1 MPIKKSLILPYPGLS
16 AIMYENLLSVTLKS
30 IVIIT
35 VLIKK
40 RQQLIHIENSK
51 ITDIFDIY
59 EEKGHVMKTAHVN
72 TSNI

>member
-1 MPIKKSLILPYPGLS
+1 
-16 AIMYENLLSVTLKS
+16 MYENLLSVTLKS

-72 TSNI
+72 TSNN